1 MPLWEWF
8 VTSHIH
14 TLSILSSIQIST
26 YQQLSVSQMYMVSDQ
41 VWGENAS
48 RNYILTK
55 YAVNWFVSQLPSR
68 TCMSQSIYVMW
79 IDCGIELLIHEV
91 YLVITVVLCW
101 SSTRGAS
108 VSLQRFTFIF
118 YFFQKYWLW
127 NWSYAISMSLSREQG
142 VGMGGRVRGHVL

>member
-1 MPLWEWF
+1 MPLWEWS
-8 VTSHIH
+8 VTSRIH
-14 TLSILSSIQIST
+14 TSWYSDPLHSPPHTNSCLSPRCL
-26 YQQLSVSQMYMVSDQ
+26 VSDQ

-91 YLVITVVLCW
+91 YLVVTVVLCW

-118 YFFQKYWLW
+118 YFFQKYRLW